1 MRTKRGRK
9 KEKRRREWNI
19 RRRRTNLQRVEFRGK
34 VEDEEKKQIRKIWE
48 QRGEER
54 RKRGEESG
62 TYNNATENAQHCK
75 NTSHNLIPLCVSSW

>member
-1 MRTKRGRK
+1 M
-9 KEKRRREWNI
+9 
-19 RRRRTNLQRVEFRGK
+19 
-34 VEDEEKKQIRKIWE
+34 EDEEKKQIRKIWE

>member
-1 MRTKRGRK
+1 MRTKKGRE
-9 KEKRRREWNI
+9 KEKRRREWNT

-62 TYNNATENAQHCK
+62 TQGEDEQIYKE
-75 NTSHNLIPLCVSSW
+75 